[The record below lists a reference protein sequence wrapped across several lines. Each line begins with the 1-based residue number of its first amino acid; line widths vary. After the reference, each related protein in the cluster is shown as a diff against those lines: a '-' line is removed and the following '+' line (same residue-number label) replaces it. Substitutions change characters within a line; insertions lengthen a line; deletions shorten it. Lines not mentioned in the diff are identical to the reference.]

1 MTESRAYSLV
11 SDNCRHKGKIVAR
24 TLASLWDDTYEKH
37 DVPGSDFDSANDS
50 GCCYRAV
57 SCLATFSSAASSME
71 ILAVNVVV
79 DSDLISVVVYHRDG
93 DSD

>member
-11 SDNCRHKGKIVAR
+11 SDNCRHKVTTVVR
-24 TLASLWDDTYEKH
+24 LSVLLSDDTCEKH
-37 DVPGSDFDSANDS
+37 DVPGSDSDSVNDS

-57 SCLATFSSAASSME
+57 SCWATFSSAASSTE

-79 DSDLISVVVYHRDG
+79 DSDLISVVVHHRDG